1 MDYGSKMFMSHDSPL
16 EYLCR
21 NIYSHFSMSPKRTE
35 AFIVFQEFFSLA
47 VITLAARFWG
57 FYSLPLKDS
66 PQLPQII
73 EQ

>member
-1 MDYGSKMFMSHDSPL
+1 MQRGLH
-16 EYLCR
+16 
-21 NIYSHFSMSPKRTE
+21 E
-35 AFIVFQEFFSLA
+35 AFIEFQEFFSLA